1 MGYRGKSHLV
11 GGGAKYKIEES
22 NRRNTCYSYGIHI
35 NSSVN
40 FQCS

>member
-1 MGYRGKSHLV
+1 MEYKSKLHLIR
-11 GGGAKYKIEES
+11 GGAKYKIEES